1 MKLSDLENID
11 VDNMFKTY
19 DNWPK
24 IARDSFDNKFQKL
37 DVKNIDHLVFA
48 GMGGS
53 GTIGDTIRAIL
64 SKEDIH
70 VSVVKGYRLP
80 KTVYNNTLVVTT
92 SVSGNTSETLEIL
105 KSTKKKNAKIASF
118 SSGGLIEKYCINN
131 DIFFE
136 KIPVIH
142 SPRASYSSFLF
153 SIINIFENILP
164 IKKNDINQ
172 AISMLEETKKNIFS
186 GNLNKNNE
194 ALNLAEFINRTVS
207 IFYPAGLQ
215 AAAIRYKN
223 SLQENTKIHAMVD
236 DVMEASHNAIVSW
249 ERKSE
254 VSPVFLQGM
263 DDHIKTIERWNI
275 IKEYFDTKGIIY
287 HVVNSTKGG
296 ILSKITNLIYLLDYS
311 TIYAAVLNKI
321 NPSPVESIDFIKSRL

>member
-1 MKLSDLENID
+1 
-11 VDNMFKTY
+11 
-19 DNWPK
+19 
-24 IARDSFDNKFQKL
+24 
-37 DVKNIDHLVFA
+37 
-48 GMGGS
+48 
-53 GTIGDTIRAIL
+53 
-64 SKEDIH
+64 
-70 VSVVKGYRLP
+70 
-80 KTVYNNTLVVTT
+80 
-92 SVSGNTSETLEIL
+92 
-105 KSTKKKNAKIASF
+105 
-118 SSGGLIEKYCINN
+118 
-131 DIFFE
+131 
-136 KIPVIH
+136 
-142 SPRASYSSFLF
+142 
-153 SIINIFENILP
+153 
-164 IKKNDINQ
+164 
-172 AISMLEETKKNIFS
+172 MLEETKKNIFS

>member
-80 KTVYNNTLVVTT
+80 KTVDNNTLVVTT

-118 SSGGLIEKYCINN
+118 SSCGLIEKYCINN

-249 ERKSE
+249 ERKSARN
-254 VSPVFLQGM
+254 G
-263 DDHIKTIERWNI
+263 
-275 IKEYFDTKGIIY
+275 
-287 HVVNSTKGG
+287 
-296 ILSKITNLIYLLDYS
+296 
-311 TIYAAVLNKI
+311 
-321 NPSPVESIDFIKSRL
+321 